1 MSDAGGGDGSGLE
14 CYDKVPSEHKT
25 ASAAKPNFTAI
36 RAGIDVS
43 WDQQLSLARGHGRI
57 DGACWQPELSWRAS
71 EPARWD
77 HLG

>member
-43 WDQQLSLARGHGRI
+43 WDQQLNRWGMLAAGV
-57 DGACWQPELSWRAS
+57 ELAS
-71 EPARWD
+71 ERTRA
-77 HLG
+77 LGPPGMTG